1 MIMRKTYIIL
11 AFAGLLF
18 GAGACNNSAQKNAKE
33 TAKPKGKYYCTM
45 HPEVTSD
52 KPGTCSKCGME
63 LAERDTTEK

>member
-1 MIMRKTYIIL
+1 MKKTFVIL
-11 AFAGLLF
+11 AFAGLLL
-18 GAGACNNSAQKNAKE
+18 GAGACNSPAQKDAKE

-52 KPGTCSKCGME
+52 KPGTCSKCDME

>member
-11 AFAGLLF
+11 VFAGLLF